1 VISPET
7 DLERRLLADGR
18 LAAGLAWGSP
28 RWGHP
33 EGSIGAHV
41 AALLGC
47 IDPADPLRGDLRVVA
62 IIHDAFKREVRPE
75 EPWSAGNDH
84 AVLARRFAE
93 RHTDDERLLATIEL
107 HDEPYWAWR
116 HDGELGAVMARVPDL
131 ALFAAFVELDASTE
145 GKDLSFLWWFRRTL
159 AIDGVLPGHAHL
171 PALETGDGEAVAY
184 VKTFAVDPEE
194 QAVIERAVRALVT
207 EHSVTMDADGEVLAS
222 ADGLRVQLV
231 WRWRGAVG
239 ARLLREGDLVRQALA
254 NYPELARARALDA
267 RLYRS

>member
-1 VISPET
+1 VIAPET
-7 DLERRLLADGR
+7 DLERRLLEDAR
-18 LAAGLAWGSP
+18 LAEGLAWGSP

-33 EGSIGAHV
+33 EGSVGAHV
-41 AALLGC
+41 GAILEC

-62 IIHDAFKREVRPE
+62 MIHDAFKREVRPDL
-75 EPWSAGNDH
+75 PWSPENDH

-93 RHTDDERLLATIEL
+93 RHIDDERILATIEL
-107 HDEPYWAWR
+107 HDEPYWVWR
-116 HDGELGAVMARVPDL
+116 HDGELGAVLARVPDL
-131 ALFAAFVELDASTE
+131 VLFAAFVELDASTE

-159 AIDGVLPGHAHL
+159 AIAGVLPAHARL
-171 PALETGDGEAVAY
+171 PVLETGDGETVAY

-207 EHSVTMDADGEVLAS
+207 DHAVMMEADGEVLVS

-231 WRWRGAVG
+231 WRWRGAVE

-254 NYPELARARALDA
+254 AHPELARARALDA